1 MEKVLPRTEAMP
13 RLNRRSK
20 AHKRDLSISK
30 RMKQKLMGSILL
42 LICAVVLWLCSTG
55 TTPEDQDVT
64 AVVLLAPL
72 GLWMLFTKEI
82 VIY

>member
-1 MEKVLPRTEAMP
+1 M
-13 RLNRRSK
+13 
-20 AHKRDLSISK
+20 SK
-30 RMKQKLMGSILL
+30 RMEQKLMGLAVL
-42 LICAVVLWLCSTG
+42 VICCFVLWLCSTG
-55 TTPEDQDVT
+55 TTPEDQDAT

>member
-1 MEKVLPRTEAMP
+1 M
-13 RLNRRSK
+13 
-20 AHKRDLSISK
+20 SK
-30 RMKQKLMGSILL
+30 RCEQKLMGIGLL
-42 LICAVVLWLCSTG
+42 LICIIVLWLCSTG
-55 TTPEDQDVT
+55 TTPEDQDAT

>member
-1 MEKVLPRTEAMP
+1 M
-13 RLNRRSK
+13 
-20 AHKRDLSISK
+20 SK
-30 RMKQKLMGSILL
+30 RCEQKLMGIGLL
-42 LICAVVLWLCSTG
+42 LICLIVLWLCSTG
-55 TTPEDQDVT
+55 TTPEDQDAT

>member
-1 MEKVLPRTEAMP
+1 MSKRTE
-13 RLNRRSK
+13 
-20 AHKRDLSISK
+20 
-30 RMKQKLMGSILL
+30 QKLMGLALL
-42 LICAVVLWLCSTG
+42 AICGVVLWLCSTG
-55 TTPEDQDVT
+55 TTLEDQDAT

>member
-1 MEKVLPRTEAMP
+1 M
-13 RLNRRSK
+13 
-20 AHKRDLSISK
+20 SK
-30 RMKQKLMGSILL
+30 RCEQKLMGIGLL
-42 LICAVVLWLCSTG
+42 LICLVVLWLHSIG
-55 TTPEDQDVT
+55 TTPEDQDAT

>member
-1 MEKVLPRTEAMP
+1 M
-13 RLNRRSK
+13 
-20 AHKRDLSISK
+20 SK
-30 RMKQKLMGSILL
+30 RAEQKLMGVGLL

-55 TTPEDQDVT
+55 TTPDDQDAT